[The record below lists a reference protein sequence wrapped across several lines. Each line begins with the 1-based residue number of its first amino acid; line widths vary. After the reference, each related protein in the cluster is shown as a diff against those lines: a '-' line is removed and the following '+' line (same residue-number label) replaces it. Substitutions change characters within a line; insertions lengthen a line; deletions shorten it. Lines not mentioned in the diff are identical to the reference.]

1 MNIFKTLTGTELIAL
16 LAGLAG
22 LLTAVTALY
31 KARSDRQSIRAQAR
45 KDVAEAWEELCAS
58 QREQVEQ
65 LVRQLAAAM
74 SRIQALEQ
82 ELEEA
87 RAERDQERERRV
99 ALEGEVAELRH
110 KVAELERT
118 ERNRQGD

>member
-1 MNIFKTLTGTELIAL
+1 MSIFKTLTGTELIAL

>member
-1 MNIFKTLTGTELIAL
+1 VSIFKTLTGTELIAL